1 MHQPFRYNNAV
12 YGGTEYMARHMLQ
25 KIYPNLPKLDN
36 YQCLIFPGAAIPLS
50 DLIKDE
56 RQIIIWLHNTPGQFH
71 PDVQRVYFANP
82 KFWEKV
88 KFAIVPSQIAKDLI
102 LRDLPNLNPNLIK
115 VIPNAIIPANYNP
128 DKFKNVSKVQLIH
141 TSGPDRALPIL
152 MNSLQY
158 VESDFKLNIY
168 NEFNPDIYPD
178 APIDKRAMF
187 YGRTP
192 RAAVQEAFEQAH
204 IFVYPSVFEET
215 FCLSL
220 AEGMSAG
227 CLPVY
232 SSFGAVPEI
241 SGGRGFMYGAPTDHE
256 EHAKLF
262 AKNLDEAIQLVLSGN
277 WDPTEQI
284 EYINN
289 KYSWDAIAQQWAQ
302 LHEEL

>member
-1 MHQPFRYNNAV
+1 MIQFDYAKHV
-12 YGGTEYMARHMLQ
+12 HGGTEYMARGFLN
-25 KIYPNLPKLDN
+25 KIYPNLPKFEN
-36 YQCLIFPGAAIPLS
+36 YQCIIMPGTIQALS
-50 DLIKDE
+50 TIVADG
-56 RQIIIWLHNTPGQFH
+56 RQIVLWMHNTPTQFH
-71 PDVQRVYFANP
+71 PDAQKIYFHNP
-82 KFWEKV
+82 KFWEMV
-88 KFAIVPSQIAKDLI
+88 KAIIVPSQIAKDLV
-102 LRDLPNLNPNLIK
+102 LRDLPELNADLIK
-115 VIPNAIIPANYNP
+115 VIPNAINPVNYNL
-128 DKFKNVSKVQLIH
+128 DKFKNISKVKLIH

-158 VESDFKLNIY
+158 VESDFRLDIY
-168 NEFNPDIYPD
+168 NDFNPDIFPD
-178 APIDKRAMF
+178 APIDKRVMF

-192 RAAVQEAFEQAH
+192 RAAVQEAFEQSH
-204 IFVYPSVFEET
+204 IFVYPSIFEET

-241 SGGRGFMYGAPTDHE
+241 SGGRGFMYDAPTDHE
-256 EHAKLF
+256 EHSRLF
-262 AKNLDEAIQLVLSGN
+262 AEKLDEAIELVLSGG

-289 KYSWDAIAQQWAQ
+289 KYSWETIALHWEQ

>member
-1 MHQPFRYNNAV
+1 MIQFDYAKHV
-12 YGGTEYMARHMLQ
+12 HGGTEYMARGFLN
-25 KIYPNLPKLDN
+25 KIYPSLPKFEN
-36 YQCLIFPGAAIPLS
+36 YQCIIMPGTIQPLS
-50 DLIKDE
+50 TLVSDGRK
-56 RQIIIWLHNTPGQFH
+56 IILWLHNTPTQFH
-71 PDVQRVYFANP
+71 PDAQKVYFHSA
-82 KFWEKV
+82 KFWELV
-88 KFAIVPSQIAKDLI
+88 KFVIVPSQIAKDFV
-102 LRDLPNLNPNLIK
+102 LRDLPNVDPDLIK
-115 VIPNAIIPANYNP
+115 VIPNAINPANYNP
-128 DKFKNVSKVQLIH
+128 DKFKNISKVRLIH

-152 MNSLQY
+152 MNSLRY
-158 VESDFKLNIY
+158 VESDFRLDIY
-168 NEFNPDIYPD
+168 NDFNPDIYPD
-178 APIDKRAMF
+178 TPIDKRAMF